1 MSHCTHF
8 KFQYVDVN
16 CIAATYSRL
25 KLSPEEKYIRS
36 YSGMKWLIEEY
47 PTYMT
52 FLPTYNV
59 VHCKNKG
66 FNYFME
72 NCGNHHELSIE
83 KHDMTETD
91 KRKSKQLA
99 SEFQTIY
106 IEEVAKLFVDK
117 MCQKGIN
124 AILNKEDKGF
134 SINFGPFYEKSILI
148 KFDNGRVIEEVHG
161 VKGES
166 CVSLTEALE
175 NMLSSADVELNSE
188 WTEEYYEGFEEGL
201 AIYNLTENEK

>member
-16 CIAATYSRL
+16 CIAVAYSRL
-25 KLSPEEKYIRS
+25 KLFPEWKQIRS
-36 YSGMKWLIEEY
+36 YSGMKWLVEEY

-52 FLPTYNV
+52 SIPSYNV
-59 VHCKNKG
+59 LHCKNKG

-72 NCGNHHELSIE
+72 NCGNHYELSIE
-83 KHDMTETD
+83 KHDMTTAD

-99 SEFQTIY
+99 NEFQTIY
-106 IEEVAKLFVDK
+106 VEEVAKLFVDK
-117 MCQKGIN
+117 MCQKGVY
-124 AILNKEDKGF
+124 AVLNKEDKGF
-134 SINFGPFYEKSILI
+134 CINFGPFYEKSILI
-148 KFDNGRVIEEVHG
+148 KFNNGRVIEEVHG

-188 WTEEYYEGFEEGL
+188 WTEEYYEDPDNEL
-201 AIYNLTENEK
+201 ALYNLTETEY